1 MNATRFH
8 NNDSFFDKLKRQI
21 IFCRFFVI
29 FSLWQALMDEGGE
42 TVEDFEFVYRA
53 YFRDVELYIL
63 ALCRDEELA
72 AELASQAFFAALEQY
87 PKFRGECHVRTWL
100 CGIGRNLYYAHL
112 RKTGRE
118 CPLEEGLA
126 QTAVTIEERLEDREE
141 AMRIHKVLHSLPEPY
156 KEVFSL
162 RVFGQLSFAQ
172 IGEVFGKTANWAC
185 VTYHRAKSKIQEAI
199 R

>member
-1 MNATRFH
+1 
-8 NNDSFFDKLKRQI
+8 
-21 IFCRFFVI
+21 
-29 FSLWQALMDEGGE
+29 MD
-42 TVEDFEFVYRA
+42 DFEHIYRA
-53 YFRDVELYIL
+53 YFRDVELYLL
-63 ALCRDEELA
+63 ALCRDENLA
-72 AELASQAFFAALEQY
+72 AELCSQAFFTALEQY

-100 CGIGRNLYYAHL
+100 CAIGRNLYLAHL

-118 CPLEEGLA
+118 LPLEEDLIDDR
-126 QTAVTIEERLEDREE
+126 VTVEERLADRQE

>member
-1 MNATRFH
+1 M
-8 NNDSFFDKLKRQI
+8 
-21 IFCRFFVI
+21 
-29 FSLWQALMDEGGE
+29 E
-42 TVEDFEFVYRA
+42 TFEQVYRE

-63 ALCRDEELA
+63 ALCRDEH
-72 AELASQAFFAALEQY
+72 LASELTAQVFFTALEKY
-87 PKFRGECHVRTWL
+87 DEFRGECHIRTWL
-100 CGIGRNLYYAHL
+100 CAIGRNLYLSHL
-112 RKTGRE
+112 RKAGKTL
-118 CPLEEGLA
+118 PLEENLIDSR
-126 QTAVTIEERLEDREE
+126 VSIEERLEDREE
-141 AMRIHKVLHSLPEPY
+141 AMLIHRVLHSLPEPY

>member
-1 MNATRFH
+1 MEN
-8 NNDSFFDKLKRQI
+8 
-21 IFCRFFVI
+21 
-29 FSLWQALMDEGGE
+29 
-42 TVEDFEFVYRA
+42 FEAVYRE
-53 YFRDVELYIL
+53 YFRDVELYLL
-63 ALCRDEELA
+63 ALCRDESLA
-72 AELASQAFFAALEQY
+72 AELTAQAFFTALEQY

-100 CGIGRNLYYAHL
+100 CAIGRNLYYAHL
-112 RKTGRE
+112 RRAGKE
-118 CPLEEGLA
+118 CPLEETLIDDR
-126 QTAVTIEERLEDREE
+126 VRFEERLADKEE

-162 RVFGQLSFAQ
+162 RVFGQLSFQQ

>member
-1 MNATRFH
+1 
-8 NNDSFFDKLKRQI
+8 
-21 IFCRFFVI
+21 
-29 FSLWQALMDEGGE
+29 MD
-42 TVEDFEFVYRA
+42 DFEQVYRA
-53 YFRDVELYIL
+53 YFRDVELYLL
-63 ALCRDEELA
+63 ALCHDDGLA
-72 AELASQAFFAALEQY
+72 AELASQVFFTALEQY
-87 PKFRGECHVRTWL
+87 PKFRGECHVKTWL

-112 RKTGRE
+112 RRAGKE
-118 CPLEEGLA
+118 CPLEEGIVDPV
-126 QTAVTIEERLEDREE
+126 VTIEERLADSED
-141 AMRIHKVLHSLPEPY
+141 AMRIHRVLHGLPEPY

>member
-1 MNATRFH
+1 M
-8 NNDSFFDKLKRQI
+8 
-21 IFCRFFVI
+21 
-29 FSLWQALMDEGGE
+29 EE
-42 TVEDFEFVYRA
+42 FEQVYRE
-53 YFRDVELYIL
+53 YFRDVELYLL
-63 ALCRDEELA
+63 ALCRDENLA
-72 AELASQAFFAALEQY
+72 AELSSQTFFTALEQY
-87 PKFRGECHVRTWL
+87 PNFRGECHIRTWL
-100 CGIGRNLYYAHL
+100 CAIGRNLYLSYL
-112 RKTGRE
+112 RKTGKE
-118 CPLEEGLA
+118 LPLEEALIDTG
-126 QTAVTIEERLEDREE
+126 VSVEERLEDKEE

>member
-1 MNATRFH
+1 
-8 NNDSFFDKLKRQI
+8 
-21 IFCRFFVI
+21 
-29 FSLWQALMDEGGE
+29 MDEGGE
-42 TVEDFEFVYRA
+42 TVEDFESIYRE
-53 YFRDVELYIL
+53 YFRDVELYLL
-63 ALCRDEELA
+63 ALCREEGLA
-72 AELASQAFFAALEQY
+72 AELCSQVFFTALQQY
-87 PKFRGECHVRTWL
+87 PKFRGECHIRTWL
-100 CGIGRNLYYAHL
+100 CAIGRNLYLSHL
-112 RKTGRE
+112 RKTGKE
-118 CPLEEGLA
+118 LPLEESLID
-126 QTAVTIEERLEDREE
+126 TCVSVEERLEDKEE